1 MIESIPPRLL
11 TDYDA
16 QGCVVTT
23 AQALDAGMDPR
34 DVRRLVTTQ
43 QWVRLRRG
51 AYTTRATY
59 DGADEVGR
67 HLLDARAAHL
77 TLRAGRV
84 FSHVTA
90 AVIHGLPVHRLP
102 LGEVHVTHV
111 DGEGS
116 GRHES
121 GVWHHVGAVQ
131 EQDRVVRSGLPVL
144 DLARTAFDVG
154 RVAPTEGALVVADAV
169 LRAGGTPSQLRDQL
183 EAGRDWPGSR
193 RAARP
198 LLLADARAES
208 PGESIARLAFHDIDL
223 PPDELQRRLTTDAGC
238 SARTSPGPPGGSS
251 VSSTARSSTGG
262 CSDRARTRRTS
273 CGASDS
279 ASWPSSGWGGSW
291 SGSRGP
297 RCTTWRWCGAGC
309 SPRWPARGHWAS
321 ARETAARELV
331 EGCWHS
337 SRALSLDKRHPTH

>member
-223 PPDELQRRLTTDAGC
+223 PPDELQWRLTTDAG
-238 SARTSPGPPGGSS
+238 
-251 VSSTARSSTGG
+251 VFRS
-262 CSDRARTRRTS
+262 DFA
-273 CGASDS
+273 
-279 ASWPSSGWGGSW
+279 W
-291 SGSRGP
+291 
-297 RCTTWRWCGAGC
+297 TTWRVVGEFDGKVKYGRLLRPGEDPSDVVW
-309 SPRWPARGHWAS
+309 
-321 ARETAARELV
+321 RERQRELAIERLGWIV
-331 EGCWHS
+331 VRFTWAEVHDLALVRRRLLAAVAR
-337 SRALSLDKRHPTH
+337 SRALGLCA